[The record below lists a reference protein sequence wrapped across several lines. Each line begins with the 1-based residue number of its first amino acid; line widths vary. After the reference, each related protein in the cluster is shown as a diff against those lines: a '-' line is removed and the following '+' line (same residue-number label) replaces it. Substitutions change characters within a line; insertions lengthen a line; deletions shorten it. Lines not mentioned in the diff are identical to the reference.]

1 MGKLDGKV
9 AIVTAGGSGLGKYIT
24 KALIGEG
31 CKVAIA
37 SRNMEK
43 LQEAVKE
50 FAEMG
55 GDTFAVKA
63 DISKEDEVINMVD
76 QVVNHYGR
84 IDILVNNTGTP
95 GPICNVVDMDVKAW
109 NDTIAVDL
117 TGTMLVSKEVLKVM
131 IPQGTGGSIIMVNAE
146 AATIA
151 EGWGGYPFRASYMS
165 VKNGMRGL
173 QAAMAV
179 EVGKYGIRVNAI
191 KPAAIES
198 DRMMRIMQGY
208 ADSKGTT
215 LEEEV
220 ELEKSHYS
228 MKRITK
234 PEEVAACA
242 LFLATDDSI
251 AITNQVITC
260 SSGLSLK
267 AAEVK

>member
-1 MGKLDGKV
+1 MGKLDGRV
-9 AIVTAGGSGLGKYIT
+9 ALITAGGSGLGKYIS
-24 KALIGEG
+24 KAFIEEG
-31 CKVAIA
+31 CAVAIA
-37 SRNMEK
+37 SRDLAK
-43 LQEAVKE
+43 LEAAVKE
-50 FAEMG
+50 FEAMG
-55 GDTFAVKA
+55 GTAFAVKC
-63 DISKEDEVINMVD
+63 DISKEDEVVNMVD
-76 QVVNHYGR
+76 ETINRFGK

-95 GPICNVVDMDVKAW
+95 GPICNVVDMDVQKW
-109 NDTIAVDL
+109 KDTIDVDL
-117 TGTMLVSKEVLKVM
+117 TGTMLVSKEVLKHM
-131 IPQGTGGSIIMVNAE
+131 IARGNGGSIIMVNAE

-151 EGWGGYPFRASYMS
+151 EGWGGYPLRASYMS

-179 EVGKYGIRVNAI
+179 ENGKYGIRVNAI

-251 AITNQVITC
+251 AVTNQVLTC